1 MKNTESLISAHHNYL
16 VNNVLTPG
24 FILGDPSSEDDFY
37 FLADVVL
44 PGEST
49 PRFSARLFD
58 DQGLYLLELDWNR
71 IRRNSGRCSYQPLP
85 GGFRI
90 VYDSGDPL
98 LSVRTESFPNGYL
111 THIQGKLYD
120 KTAKMRMETSFAGI
134 RVYGEACLTIQA
146 PYQPDNK

>member
-24 FILGDPSSEDDFY
+24 FILGDPNSKDAFY
-37 FLADVVL
+37 LLADVVL

-58 DQGLYLLELDWNR
+58 EQGQFLLELDWNR
-71 IRRNSGRCSYQPLP
+71 IRRNSGHCSYQSLP

-90 VYDSGDPL
+90 VHDSGEPL
-98 LSVRTESFPNGYL
+98 LSVRTEGFPNGYL
-111 THIQGKLYD
+111 THIQGKLHD
-120 KTAKMRMETSFAGI
+120 ESAQMRMETSFAGI
-134 RVYGEACLTIQA
+134 RVYGEAQLIIQA
-146 PYQPDNK
+146 PYQLK

>member
-1 MKNTESLISAHHNYL
+1 MKDTESLISAHHNYL

-24 FILGDPSSEDDFY
+24 FILGDPSSKDTFY
-37 FLADVVL
+37 LLADVVL

-58 DQGLYLLELDWNR
+58 NRGCFLLELDWNR
-71 IRRNSGRCSYQPLP
+71 IRRNSGRCPYQSLP

-90 VYDSGDPL
+90 LYDSGDPL

-120 KTAKMRMETSFAGI
+120 QNAKVRMETSYAGI
-134 RVYGEACLTIQA
+134 RVYGEAQLSIQV
-146 PYQPDNK
+146 PYQPK

>member
-1 MKNTESLISAHHNYL
+1 MKSTESLISAHHNYL

-24 FILGDPSSEDDFY
+24 FILGNPSSGDAFY
-37 FLADVVL
+37 LLADVVL

-58 DQGLYLLELDWNR
+58 DQGRFLVELDWNR
-71 IRRNSGRCSYQPLP
+71 IRGNSGRCSYQSLP

-90 VYDSGDPL
+90 VCDSGDPL

-111 THIQGKLYD
+111 THIQGKLFD
-120 KTAKMRMETSFAGI
+120 ENAKMRMETSFAGV
-134 RVYGEACLTIQA
+134 RVYGEAQLTIQA
-146 PYQPDNK
+146 PYQLK